1 MDEPGV
7 RRLCGCDLDTTGGRK
22 SSKAR
27 SKIIY
32 AHVREM
38 RVGALSAPSVPK
50 NLLAD
55 ESIACLDIVS
65 DFRIA

>member
-7 RRLCGCDLDTTGGRK
+7 RRLRGCDLDTTGRRK
-22 SSKAR
+22 SSKAM

-38 RVGALSAPSVPK
+38 RGGALSALNAPK
-50 NLLAD
+50 SLLA
-55 ESIACLDIVS
+55 EKTIAC
-65 DFRIA
+65 